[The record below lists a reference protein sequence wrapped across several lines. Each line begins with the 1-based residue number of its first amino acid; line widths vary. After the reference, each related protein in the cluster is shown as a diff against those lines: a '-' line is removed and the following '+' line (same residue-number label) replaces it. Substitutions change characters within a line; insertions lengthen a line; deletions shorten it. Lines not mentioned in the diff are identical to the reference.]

1 MLRCSVLANRTL
13 LTGFKY
19 ILFEMVAHYLSIA
32 QCAPAREREPRS
44 VPQVWPCGRTVLKSG
59 LKWSVT

>member
-32 QCAPAREREPRS
+32 QCAPAREREP
-44 VPQVWPCGRTVLKSG
+44 
-59 LKWSVT
+59 